1 MFVSVYKQC
10 SIQRLSLLM
19 TDFFKLQRDSQM
31 DIAAY
36 VARVEMQFSDM
47 NTELRRRG
55 SHNILVELQ
64 HGQILQTVRPE

>member
-1 MFVSVYKQC
+1 MYEQS
-10 SIQRLSLLM
+10 STQRLSLLV
-19 TDFFKLQRDSQM
+19 TDFFKLHRDSQM

-55 SHNILVELQ
+55 SHDIPIELQ
-64 HGQILQTVRPE
+64 HGQILTTLRPEY